1 MWAYGEI
8 MKGKCHYELILFY
21 DKGLTPKDIIA
32 FGYSKDTAYRY
43 FRYYKAAK
51 EIVRNA
57 FIKAGHP

>member
-1 MWAYGEI
+1 